1 MNFTDDLDF
10 PIKKT
15 PGQQQLVCQN
25 NHETIIDNIINAF
38 NKFLLCEE
46 PKTNSYDVEE

>member
-1 MNFTDDLDF
+1 MNFTDYLDF

-25 NHETIIDNIINAF
+25 NHETIIDNIINVF
-38 NKFLLCEE
+38 NKLRRAEIKFL
-46 PKTNSYDVEE
+46 